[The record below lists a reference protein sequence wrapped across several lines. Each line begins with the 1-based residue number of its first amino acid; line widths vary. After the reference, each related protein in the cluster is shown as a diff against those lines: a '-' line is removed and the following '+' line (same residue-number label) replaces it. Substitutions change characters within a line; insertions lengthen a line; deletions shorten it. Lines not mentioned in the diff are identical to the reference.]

1 MMEKRRFLC
10 LSLLLLFC
18 LTAIQAQWDA
28 PFSQYWAVRGFYN
41 PAFAGE
47 TEQIRTAAVYRYQW
61 AGIDNAPQRVV
72 LTADMP
78 VAFLQRR
85 HGAGIVAS
93 SEQLGSL
100 RNTLLAGQY
109 SFRQELG
116 EGALQLGLQA
126 GICNLQYDAGSLQF
140 IPGEEPYERGILR
153 VNPADKQLVD
163 LNAGIAWSGK
173 QFYAGLSVLHLTQP
187 GFDAVP
193 DSIAAGDLQSD
204 SARSSIPRSWHL
216 LAGYNISLFFPL
228 EIQPMV
234 RVQSDFSVTQVQA
247 TLRLK
252 YDKRFSGGVS
262 WLSDDGY
269 AFFAGATLQGLELGY
284 AYSLHTSGVGSES
297 KGSHEL
303 YLRYNFPLDY
313 FKPKLQPQKSIRLL

>member
-1 MMEKRRFLC
+1 MT
-10 LSLLLLFC
+10 LLLC
-18 LTAIQAQWDA
+18 CIMEMQAQWDA
-28 PFSQYWAVRGFYN
+28 SFSHYWAVKGAYN

-47 TEQIRTAAVYRYQW
+47 TAAIRTTALYQYQW

-85 HGAGIVAS
+85 HGAGIVAY

-116 EGALQLGLQA
+116 KGALQLGLQA
-126 GICNLQYDAGSLQF
+126 GIYNLQYDAGSLQF
-140 IPGEEPYERGILR
+140 IPGGESYERGMLR
-153 VNPADKQLVD
+153 VNPADKQLAD
-163 LNAGIAWSGK
+163 LHAGIAWSGK
-173 QFYAGLSVLHLTQP
+173 HIFAGLSVLHLTQP

-193 DSIAAGDLQSD
+193 DSIVATDLQSD
-204 SARSSIPRSWHL
+204 STRSFIPRSYNFM
-216 LAGYNISLFFPL
+216 AGCNISLFYPL
-228 EIQPMV
+228 ELQPMV
-234 RVQSDFSVTQVQA
+234 RVQSDLSVTQVQA
-247 TLRLK
+247 TLRME
-252 YDKRFSGGVS
+252 YNKRFSGGVS

-269 AFFAGATLQGLELGY
+269 AFFAGATLQELELGY
-284 AYSLHTSGVGSES
+284 AYSLHTTGMGRES

-303 YLRYNFPLDY
+303 YLRCNFPLDY
-313 FKPKLQPQKSIRLL
+313 FKPKLQPHKSIRLL

>member
-1 MMEKRRFLC
+1 
-10 LSLLLLFC
+10 LFC
-18 LTAIQAQWDA
+18 LSAIQAQWDA
-28 PFSQYWAVRGFYN
+28 PFSHYWAVRGFYN

-47 TEQIRTAAVYRYQW
+47 TDQIRTAAVYRYQW
-61 AGIDNAPQRVV
+61 AGIDKAPQKVV
-72 LTADMP
+72 VTADMP
-78 VAFLQRR
+78 VAFFQRR

-93 SEQLGSL
+93 SEQAGSL

-109 SFRQELG
+109 SFRQEFG
-116 EGALQLGLQA
+116 KGALQLGLQA
-126 GICNLQYDAGSLQF
+126 GISNLQYDAGSLQF

-153 VNPADKQLVD
+153 VNPADKQQAD

-173 QFYAGLSVLHLTQP
+173 HIFAGLSVLHLTEP
-187 GFDAVP
+187 GFSAVP
-193 DSIAAGDLQSD
+193 DSITAIDLQSD
-204 SARSSIPRSWHL
+204 STRSFIPRSWHL
-216 LAGYNISLFFPL
+216 MAGYNIGLFSPL

-234 RVQSDFSVTQVQA
+234 RVQSDLSVTQVQA
-247 TLRLK
+247 TLRLE
-252 YDKRFSGGVS
+252 YYKRFSGGVS

-284 AYSLHTSGVGSES
+284 AYSLHTSGIGNES
-297 KGSHEL
+297 NGSHEF

>member
-1 MMEKRRFLC
+1 MEKRRFLC

-18 LTAIQAQWDA
+18 LSAIQAQWDA
-28 PFSQYWAVRGFYN
+28 PFSHYWAVRGFYN

-47 TEQIRTAAVYRYQW
+47 TDQIRTAAVYRYQW

-78 VAFLQRR
+78 VAFFQRR

-153 VNPADKQLVD
+153 VNTADKQQAD

-173 QFYAGLSVLHLTQP
+173 QFYAGLSVLHLTEP
-187 GFDAVP
+187 GCAIRAALDAGTIP
-193 DSIAAGDLQSD
+193 PERLDS
-204 SARSSIPRSWHL
+204 
-216 LAGYNISLFFPL
+216 
-228 EIQPMV
+228 
-234 RVQSDFSVTQVQA
+234 
-247 TLRLK
+247 
-252 YDKRFSGGVS
+252 
-262 WLSDDGY
+262 
-269 AFFAGATLQGLELGY
+269 
-284 AYSLHTSGVGSES
+284 
-297 KGSHEL
+297 
-303 YLRYNFPLDY
+303 Y
-313 FKPKLQPQKSIRLL
+313 FKLKAEQAAKSPRQLKPGAHASAPGWRKKAEEAKTRPFRHRQHSEDE